1 MGKIRMGD
9 LSKEIT
15 EEELKEIE
23 DAEKRDYIFDEDC
36 PPMTDEQL
44 HELKSIGD
52 AIVHNEDQK
61 ETEKKKAALRYMC
74 EMNKG
79 IRAGEEEGWLSID
92 QVRAHMKERRHAEE
106 G

>member
-15 EEELKEIE
+15 EEELEEIE
-23 DAEKRDYIFDEDC
+23 NAEKRKLVFDEDC

-44 HELKSIGD
+44 HEFKSIGE
-52 AIVHNEDQK
+52 AIVHIEDQK
-61 ETEKKKAALRYMC
+61 ETEKMKAALSYMC

-79 IRAGEEEGWLSID
+79 FRTGEEEGWLSID

>member
-9 LSKEIT
+9 LSNEIT
-15 EEELKEIE
+15 EEELEEIE
-23 DAEKRDYIFDEDC
+23 NAEKRKLVFDEDC

-44 HELKSIGD
+44 HEFKSIGE
-52 AIVHNEDQK
+52 AIVHTEDQK
-61 ETEKKKAALRYMC
+61 ETEKMKAALRYMS

-79 IRAGEEEGWLSID
+79 IRTGEEEGWLSID
-92 QVRAHMKERRHAEE
+92 QVRAHMKERRDAEE

>member
-9 LSKEIT
+9 LSKEIS
-15 EEELKEIE
+15 EEELQEIE
-23 DAEKRDYIFDEDC
+23 NDEKRKPVFDEDC
-36 PPMTDEQL
+36 PTMTDEQL
-44 HELKSIGD
+44 HEFKSIGE
-52 AIVHNEDQK
+52 AIVHTEDQ
-61 ETEKKKAALRYMC
+61 EEMEKMKAAQRYMC

-79 IRAGEEEGWLSID
+79 IRAGEEGGWLSID